1 MRVHPVSKG
10 FERRPAS
17 EQTGDIHVDI
27 LTLGRDSGAGG
38 VQQVESGDA
47 RLRRRR
53 HPHRHPAEVRR
64 RESLVVVHLK
74 MVVIWRC
81 GKMSLAPLHGGPKD
95 SGIDAWSTGPLARPF
110 ARGKGNFVMSQNDLV
125 LSHSALVLERDEVWK
140 ARSREG
146 ERAAGLDAATG
157 ANNTALQVR

>member
-27 LTLGRDSGAGG
+27 LSLGRDPGAGG

-74 MVVIWRC
+74 MMVIWRC
-81 GKMSLAPLHGGPKD
+81 GKMSLAPLSVTLLSAPLTIQMVLFL
-95 SGIDAWSTGPLARPF
+95 SFGI
-110 ARGKGNFVMSQNDLV
+110 
-125 LSHSALVLERDEVWK
+125 
-140 ARSREG
+140 
-146 ERAAGLDAATG
+146 
-157 ANNTALQVR
+157 